1 MHFLFQSFKG
11 LAETLQVMTFNIK
24 PTLALASGL
33 TAIFTTGIVVTKIPD
48 SIASVKQMGEKTK
61 ETEAVEQTKQ
71 TEAVEQT
78 KQTDAVEKT
87 KQMQLEIDLIKVR
100 RRWF

>member
-1 MHFLFQSFKG
+1 MHFSFQSFKG

-61 ETEAVEQTKQ
+61 ETGAVEQTKQ

-78 KQTDAVEKT
+78 KQMEEKT